1 MTLII
6 TLKFIHYLAIVFS
19 GGVLVGGGVIQSV
32 YAKANQIPDL
42 TTAKILKLLGYIGL
56 ISLIVLWIS
65 GIILSINLYGGFI
78 INSAFTI
85 KIIAA
90 GFLLG
95 LSAFVNFHVFN
106 SSKNNLPPNKTIMK
120 IATMSGRG
128 LIVIVLIALVSL
140 IFVSFVYLSIICVV
154 L

>member
-1 MTLII
+1 MTII
-6 TLKFIHYLAIVFS
+6 VTLKFIHYLAIVFS

-32 YAKANQIPDL
+32 YARVNQIPDL
-42 TTAKILKLLGYIGL
+42 TTAKILKILGYIGL
-56 ISLIVLWIS
+56 ISLVTLWIS

-128 LIVIVLIALVSL
+128 LLVIVLLAAAIA
-140 IFVSFVYLSIICVV
+140 FY
-154 L
+154 

>member
-42 TTAKILKLLGYIGL
+42 NTAKILELLGYIGI

-65 GIILSINLYGGFI
+65 GIVLSINLYGGFI

-90 GFLLG
+90 GILLG
-95 LSAFVNFHVFN
+95 LSTFVNFHVFN

-128 LIVIVLIALVSL
+128 LLIIVLISAA
-140 IFVSFVYLSIICVV
+140 IAFY
-154 L
+154 